1 MEPRWIPP
9 QPDRNHD
16 GERSMTRTLTGT
28 LLALVF
34 ATGAQGATRT
44 YTLPDETAE
53 LASGPN
59 LETVQGNCA
68 ACHSSDYIST
78 QPRGLA
84 DPRAFWAAEVTKM
97 KHAYG
102 APVEDADMAKIVE
115 YLVQIY
121 GK

>member
-1 MEPRWIPP
+1 
-9 QPDRNHD
+9 
-16 GERSMTRTLTGT
+16 MTRILTGT
-28 LLALVF
+28 VLALSFAF

-84 DPRAFWAAEVTKM
+84 DHGRFGRRRVRR
-97 KHAYG
+97 
-102 APVEDADMAKIVE
+102 
-115 YLVQIY
+115 
-121 GK
+121 